1 MVHNFVLIARK
12 LHFEARNPCPN
23 TEFKICCKAFQ
34 HFLESHVKS
43 VRRLR
48 KKEGGGAVKTIRR
61 AALHETAYHCQ
72 RNAVSKV
79 TIRRFGNIRKLDSER
94 KKL

>member
-1 MVHNFVLIARK
+1 MPQYGIYCNFA
-12 LHFEARNPCPN
+12 EN
-23 TEFKICCKAFQ
+23 
-34 HFLESHVKS
+34 LESLNTS
-43 VRRLR
+43 PC
-48 KKEGGGAVKTIRR
+48 KKEGGWAVKTIRR

-94 KKL
+94 KKLYTVNCKL

>member
-1 MVHNFVLIARK
+1 MPQYGIYCNFAENLES
-12 LHFEARNPCPN
+12 LNTSPC
-23 TEFKICCKAFQ
+23 KICCKAFQ